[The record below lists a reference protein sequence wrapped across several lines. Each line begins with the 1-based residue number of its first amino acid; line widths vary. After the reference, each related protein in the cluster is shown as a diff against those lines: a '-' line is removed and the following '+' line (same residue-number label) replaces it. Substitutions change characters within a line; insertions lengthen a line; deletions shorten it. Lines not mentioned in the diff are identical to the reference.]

1 MVNTYKGV
9 HMETDYIKGVNLG
22 NWLVLEKWMK
32 PDLFASSGTEDETWL
47 CRKEKPDAL
56 RALLKEH
63 RDTYITEDDFAYV
76 ASLGLNY
83 VRLPVPYFVFGDREP
98 FVGCIEYV
106 DRAFDWAEKHGIQI
120 LLDLHT
126 VPHSQNGYDNGGIT
140 GVCKWCHYPDE
151 VEFALTVLERLSER
165 YGKRRGLYGIEVLN
179 EPISWIVYITAP
191 STGKAVDKEEAKG
204 VSFQRNIVLCSD
216 GTPLGGKSLEEYVY
230 TKDDNS
236 YYYNAN
242 YALKY
247 DNEEIKPNTN
257 VYTIGFYESMSGKEL
272 EFAKRF
278 MKDLSTNGS
287 VVVDNGDDLVDA
299 FENTASTIIT
309 VDTPD
314 TPDKPDSQVITT
326 GSESSSNTSSNS
338 SSSSSSTGGSSNNK
352 SGNTANSTP
361 AASAQ
366 TVTSDTVSTGDSSVS
381 FALVLSVSLIA
392 FAVIVFTA
400 RKKEAE

>member
-1 MVNTYKGV
+1 MKKSISLILCFVLALSCIFSSVVTASADTKPNYV
-9 HMETDYIKGVNLG
+9 A
-22 NWLVLEKWMK
+22 LVLDVSYTMDIGHPKSRLDSQKEAAKSFCK
-32 PDLFASSGTEDETWL
+32 TTLSTEGNKVAIITFASGAKELCGFTNDIDEL
-47 CRKEKPDAL
+47 CGKIDTIMTTGATYFSAAL
-56 RALLKEH
+56 ETA
-63 RDTYITEDDFAYV
+63 
-76 ASLGLNY
+76 N
-83 VRLPVPYFVFGDREP
+83 
-98 FVGCIEYV
+98 
-106 DRAFDWAEKHGIQI
+106 
-120 LLDLHT
+120 
-126 VPHSQNGYDNGGIT
+126 
-140 GVCKWCHYPDE
+140 
-151 VEFALTVLERLSER
+151 
-165 YGKRRGLYGIEVLN
+165 EVL
-179 EPISWIVYITAP
+179 
-191 STGKAVDKEEAKG
+191 DKEEAKG